1 MPHTAGVSMP
11 ETSVP
16 SSGRNKPP
24 TRILGGSLLI
34 ACSNRSDGGVRRE
47 GREREKNKNAKWM
60 KKKKRMRNAIPE
72 SLWQRRPKG
81 SEPLETRI
89 TFFFVLYFWLMR
101 SVFRRCVSGNISL
114 DVSAPRQWLPIRAHK
129 SFHRCVLCSN
139 FRWPFST
146 SLFFFCVLAFTVFI
160 LWGRY
165 LDREVRKTI
174 LVRHIHVC
182 ISITWSIVTDV
193 LVTFRYFTFPK

>member
-1 MPHTAGVSMP
+1 MN
-11 ETSVP
+11 E
-16 SSGRNKPP
+16 
-24 TRILGGSLLI
+24 
-34 ACSNRSDGGVRRE
+34 
-47 GREREKNKNAKWM
+47 
-60 KKKKRMRNAIPE
+60 KKKKNAE
-72 SLWQRRPKG
+72 CD
-81 SEPLETRI
+81 TRI
-89 TFFFVLYFWLMR
+89 TLTAQAKGIGAAGNENYIFFCFILYFWLMR
-101 SVFRRCVSGNISL
+101 GVFRRCVSGNISL
-114 DVSAPRQWLPIRAHK
+114 DVSAPRQCLPIRAHK

-165 LDREVRKTI
+165 LDHEVRKTI